1 MKFTKNEIIA
11 LVILGV
17 FAVLA
22 VVLSVVNTP
31 SIIGTIFALLF
42 TCVIGYAIGYN
53 KGKTIAEEKCQQQK
67 NRQFQKKRPVTNVTT
82 ENGELSPRQEM
93 SAKQQKKTNVKA
105 SSK

>member
-22 VVLSVVNTP
+22 VILSVAITP

-42 TCVIGYAIGYN
+42 TCVIGYVLGHN
-53 KGKTIAEEKCQQQK
+53 KGKTTAEEKCQQQK
-67 NRQFQKKRPVTNVTT
+67 NRQFHKKRPATKVTT

-93 SAKQQKKTNVKA
+93 PAKQPKKTNVKA

>member
-22 VVLSVVNTP
+22 VILSVAITP

-42 TCVIGYAIGYN
+42 TCVIGYVLGHN
-53 KGKTIAEEKCQQQK
+53 KGKTTAEEKCQQQK
-67 NRQFQKKRPVTNVTT
+67 NRQFQKKRPATKVTT
-82 ENGELSPRQEM
+82 ENGELSPRLEM
-93 SAKQQKKTNVKA
+93 SVKQQKKTNVKA